1 MKMKISHIIAT
12 TTPMV
17 KKNVITASML
27 LLLLGISDYPAAAA
41 SLHEDK
47 AVTHTQT
54 APITVAHIQI
64 VSSLPFEDVRKNLEA
79 NLPKLDAAII
89 RALREGDHSRG
100 ADYEKEGPELSIF
113 LEREHGLLL
122 QIWGKPGKVVQYEI
136 GNLATAVK
144 MVRYH
149 LAAALYAPLRVVLY
163 ANDEGKGVFEYNK
176 PSSLFGQN
184 GDAKILEVAYGLD
197 AVIEKVLLKAATGEQ
212 SGQQTSKGK

>member
-17 KKNVITASML
+17 KKNVVTVSML
-27 LLLLGISDYPAAAA
+27 LLLLGISDYPAAGA

-54 APITVAHIQI
+54 APITVTHIRI
-64 VSSLPFEDVRKNLEA
+64 VSDQPFQDVRRNLEA
-79 NLPKLDAAII
+79 VLPKLDAAIF
-89 RALREGDHSRG
+89 RALREGDHSRVD
-100 ADYEKEGPELSIF
+100 DYEKNGPELSIF

-136 GNLATAVK
+136 GNPVTAVK
-144 MVRYH
+144 MVRYQ

-163 ANDEGKGVFEYNK
+163 ENDEGKGVFEYDK

-184 GDAKILEVAYGLD
+184 GDARILEVAYRLD
-197 AVIEKVLLKAATGEQ
+197 AAIEMVLLKAASGE
-212 SGQQTSKGK
+212 

>member
-17 KKNVITASML
+17 KKNVITASIL
-27 LLLLGISDYPAAAA
+27 LLLLGISDYPATAAN
-41 SLHEDK
+41 LHEDK

-54 APITVAHIQI
+54 APITVTHIRI
-64 VSSLPFEDVRKNLEA
+64 VSDQPFQDVRRNLEA
-79 NLPKLDAAII
+79 VLPKLDAAIF
-89 RALREGDHSRG
+89 RALREGDHSRVD
-100 ADYEKEGPELSIF
+100 DYEKNGPELSIF

-136 GNLATAVK
+136 GNPATAVK
-144 MVRYH
+144 MVRYQ

-163 ANDEGKGVFEYNK
+163 ENDEGKGVFEYDK

-184 GDAKILEVAYGLD
+184 GDARILEVAYRLD
-197 AVIEKVLLKAATGEQ
+197 AAIEKVLLKAASGE
-212 SGQQTSKGK
+212 